1 ATALEEILSDFRPV
15 AVPGLP
21 RFWGGAVGWIG
32 YDAVRAFEE
41 LPARAPDDLGLPDVC
56 LVLTDTLV
64 IFDNLRQT
72 VKLLAA
78 PFVPRPDKADEAY
91 DAAVRRSDALEAR
104 LRGTA
109 RLRPLAPPP
118 VGEDASTRL
127 RWGGGAAPRSAF
139 GKVDYLAAVRRAKE
153 YIHAGDAFQVQI
165 GQRFEVDRGD
175 IDP

>member
-21 RFWGGAVGWIG
+21 RFWGGAVGWVG
-32 YDAVRAFEE
+32 SDAVRAFEE

-78 PFVPRPDKADEAY
+78 PFVPRADKADEAY
-91 DAAVRRSDALEAR
+91 DAAVRRIDALEQR
-104 LRGTA
+104 LRAEA

-118 VGEDASTRL
+118 QGEDASVRL
-127 RWGGGAAPRSAF
+127 RWGGGAPPPPAVGQNRLPAGRGPAP
-139 GKVDYLAAVRRAKE
+139 GGTPPRRRVPVT
-153 YIHAGDAFQVQI
+153 DC
-165 GQRFEVDRGD
+165 
-175 IDP
+175 